1 MRCRTIEHTVDA
13 YEVEWL
19 LGFAKDNWAALP
31 AWFKKMHQENKILI
45 GGSCISVEIDPYRID
60 ARLGDVLF
68 QKQDGCLEVLPKEK
82 FYKLYQDILAG

>member
-13 YEVEWL
+13 FEVEWL

-45 GGSCISVEIDPYRID
+45 GGSQIRVETENYLED
-60 ARLGDVLF
+60 AGMGDVLF
-68 QKQDGCLEVLPKEK
+68 KNNEGFLEVLPKEK
-82 FYKLYQDILAG
+82 FYKLYKDILSG

>member
-1 MRCRTIEHTVDA
+1 MRCRTIEHIVDA

-45 GGSCISVEIDPYRID
+45 GGSQIRVETESYLED
-60 ARLGDVLF
+60 AGLGDVLF
-68 QKQDGCLEVLPKEK
+68 KNKDGFLEVLPKKK